1 MSHGTVGTES
11 GADNQIYLSLPNKVV
26 GAGNGVDYA
35 YRDTG
40 GGEGAVPLVLLQHFR
55 GNLDNWDPA
64 LIDAL
69 ASTRRVVT
77 FDNAGVGGSTGT
89 TPDTI
94 EQMAPDAIAFLA
106 AMEFSQ
112 VDLFGFSIGSFIA
125 QQIALMR
132 PAIVRRLVLA
142 SSAPQGA
149 AGMHGWAPDVIGAIG
164 TPETSPEAYLD
175 VFFARSAASRRAGT
189 EALQR
194 MYARTADRDKA
205 TTWATR
211 QAQYD
216 AVCTWGI
223 PNHAL
228 LERLSAIGMPVFVAN
243 GDSDPM
249 ILPHYSYLL
258 AGLIPHAQ
266 VKISPDSAHGFLFQ
280 HHAEF
285 AADVDAFL
293 TGASCEPAGPTV
305 GRTRLCFPSA
315 RR

>member
-1 MSHGTVGTES
+1 MAKGYSELRNERVS
-11 GADNQIYLSLPNKVV
+11 A
-26 GAGNGVDYA
+26 ANGVDYA

-40 GGEGAVPLVLLQHFR
+40 GGQGTAPLILLQHFR

-64 LIDAL
+64 LIDTL
-69 ASTRRVVT
+69 AQSRRVVT

-94 EQMAPDAIAFLA
+94 EQMAGDAIAFLTA
-106 AMEFSQ
+106 LELSQ
-112 VDLFGFSIGSFIA
+112 ADLLGFSIGSFIA

-132 PAIVRRLVLA
+132 PAIVRRLILA

-149 AGMHGWAPDVIGAIG
+149 AGMHGWAPEVIGAIG
-164 TPETSPEAYLD
+164 TPQTSPEAYLD
-175 VFFARSAASRRAGT
+175 VFFTRSAASRQAGQQ
-189 EALQR
+189 ALRR
-194 MYARTADRDKA
+194 MYARTEDRDTA

-211 QAQYD
+211 EAQYD

-223 PNHAL
+223 PDHSRLQRIGAL
-228 LERLSAIGMPVFVAN
+228 GMPVFVAN

-249 ILPHYSYLL
+249 ILPRYSYLL

-266 VKISPDSAHGFLFQ
+266 VKIYPDSAHGFLFQ

-285 AADVDAFL
+285 AADVDTFL
-293 TGASCEPAGPTV
+293 T
-305 GRTRLCFPSA
+305 